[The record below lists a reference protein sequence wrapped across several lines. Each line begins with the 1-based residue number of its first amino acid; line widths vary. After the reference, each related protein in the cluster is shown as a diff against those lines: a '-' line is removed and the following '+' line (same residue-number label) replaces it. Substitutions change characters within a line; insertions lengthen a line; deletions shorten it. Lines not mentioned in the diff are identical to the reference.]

1 MKRSIKFAGVMLI
14 VIGILALGI
23 SQYMSQDERG
33 RTTEMASGAVAA
45 VADAAARL
53 TADNNEYTLV
63 VANRVGIGRVGG
75 DREAPMAVQATLS
88 VRGSDKM
95 MRVCAT
101 LPRVRDAINGVITD
115 RIGPKLRAGRPLAP
129 DELAA
134 EGEILRA
141 ALNRLAESGDSFAHV
156 RIVLKS
162 AYDVQETGC
171 NDATKTANASNGA
184 APARH

>member
-1 MKRSIKFAGVMLI
+1 MKRSIKFGGVMLI
-14 VIGILALGI
+14 VFGILALGI
-23 SQYMSQDERG
+23 SQYMSQEERG
-33 RTTEMASGAVAA
+33 RTTEMASDAMAA
-45 VADAAARL
+45 VAGAAARL

-63 VANRVGIGRVGG
+63 IANRVGIGRVGA
-75 DREAPMAVQATLS
+75 DREAPMAVQAMLS
-88 VRGSDKM
+88 LRGSDKL

-101 LPRVRDAINGVITD
+101 LPRVRDAINGVIMD

-141 ALNRLAESGDSFAHV
+141 ALNRLVESDSFAHV

-162 AYDVQETGC
+162 AYDVQENGC
-171 NDATKTANASNGA
+171 NEATKTANASNGA
-184 APARH
+184 APTRH